1 MTEIFGPGA
10 ARPGRAGVSDSFKT
24 GLRGSAYGDSM
35 TARFDAIGLVVS
47 DMAASVTF
55 YRRLG
60 FAFPDGAEEQP
71 HAEAGLP
78 GGLRLMFDTEETVR
92 SFLPEWRPPAPG
104 GRTSL
109 ALRCDGPRE
118 VDALYEELVG
128 SGYHGELKPWDAFWG
143 QRYAVV
149 LDPDGNGV
157 DLFAPSATA
166 AE

>member
-1 MTEIFGPGA
+1 
-10 ARPGRAGVSDSFKT
+10 
-24 GLRGSAYGDSM
+24 M

-60 FAFPDGAEEQP
+60 FAFPDDAGTRP

-78 GGLRLMFDTEETVR
+78 GGIRLLLDTEETVR
-92 SFLPEWRPPAPG
+92 SFLPGWQPPAGG
-104 GRTSL
+104 GRASL
-109 ALRCDGPRE
+109 ALLCDAPEE
-118 VDALYEELVG
+118 VDALYEELTG
-128 SGYHGELKPWDAFWG
+128 AGHHGELPPWDAFWG

-157 DLFAPSATA
+157 DLFAALPA
-166 AE
+166 ASE